1 MENIHQQKKKRVKRK
16 KRKISDAKRS
26 AMAKKKQSV
35 RKKKKQTRS
44 VHKAFRKASTGITI
58 NLNLAQPQQP
68 LRKRL
73 KSTRRRVHRREA
85 LVQPIVNASQF
96 RNQNTFYKPSVNN
109 TGNSLIE
116 YARGGAVMN
125 VSNGLNFGAS
135 GAMAQLQIDKEGSKR
150 INTETGRNVGEEER
164 QIRRIMQQKGN
175 LATLLVVKKWLKSE
189 GYSINSSMKK
199 DDVIEY
205 VMKDKNGNKHS
216 LFYYLYP
223 TPFRSKW
230 LELVNKNLGNPGHS
244 IYQSLNNLT
253 FEDLNKI
260 TRDLKECCTWL
271 NKQGYGPKL
280 PVYNKFNNTRLNEL
294 HEIFE
299 QWGIVRDNKKDPHGI
314 IESKWFSLNEN
325 IHQCEDV
332 LSARNLNTY
341 LNMGG
346 LIDIHH

>member
-205 VMKDKNGNKHS
+205 ILSTSKLSQLFLNKDWKKKAEKTIIPVPDRKPLVVDGGEAVAAAVPS
-216 LFYYLYP
+216 LEREK
-223 TPFRSKW
+223 TVDDAKGSA
-230 LELVNKNLGNPGHS
+230 E
-244 IYQSLNNLT
+244 SLN
-253 FEDLNKI
+253 FE
-260 TRDLKECCTWL
+260 E
-271 NKQGYGPKL
+271 
-280 PVYNKFNNTRLNEL
+280 
-294 HEIFE
+294 
-299 QWGIVRDNKKDPHGI
+299 
-314 IESKWFSLNEN
+314 
-325 IHQCEDV
+325 
-332 LSARNLNTY
+332 
-341 LNMGG
+341 
-346 LIDIHH
+346 